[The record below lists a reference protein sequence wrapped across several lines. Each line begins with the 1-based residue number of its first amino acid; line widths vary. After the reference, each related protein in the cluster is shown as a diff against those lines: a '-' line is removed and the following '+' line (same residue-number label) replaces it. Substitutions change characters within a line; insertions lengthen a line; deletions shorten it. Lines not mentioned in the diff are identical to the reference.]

1 MAVRTET
8 LPNDLCKNARHWLI
22 QTIGPP
28 LSRHIGSSTLKLHM
42 TTREIEEYRA
52 LRDTIRER
60 GTARH
65 WIVVVGLT
73 MWCVLAVA
81 VSVLTTTPVTT
92 LFPLL
97 LLVGVFEVV
106 FALHTAVE
114 RVGRYVQV
122 FFESS
127 SDAAAWE
134 HVAMSYGRSFGGG
147 GIDALFSPIFATA
160 TLFNFIPVFLTG
172 PPAIDWAVVGAV
184 HVLFV
189 VRVCVARTQAGQQRK
204 IDLDR
209 FEKLKSE
216 RDRNSTSS

>member
-1 MAVRTET
+1 
-8 LPNDLCKNARHWLI
+8 
-22 QTIGPP
+22 
-28 LSRHIGSSTLKLHM
+28 M

-65 WIVVVGLT
+65 WIVVVGLAT
-73 MWCVLAVA
+73 WCGLAVA
-81 VSVLTTTPVTT
+81 ISLLAAPPVTT

-97 LLVGVFEVV
+97 LLAAVFEVV

-134 HVAMSYGRSFGGG
+134 HVAMAYGRSFAGG
-147 GIDALFSPIFATA
+147 GIDTLFSPLFATA
-160 TLFNFIPVFLTG
+160 TLFNFIPVLVTG
-172 PPAIDWAVVGAV
+172 PPAIDWALVGVV
-184 HVLFV
+184 HLLFV
-189 VRVCVARTQAGQQRK
+189 VRVWVARSQAGQQRK
-204 IDLDR
+204 IDLER
-209 FEKLKSE
+209 FEKLKAE
-216 RDRNSTSS
+216 LPPRD

>member
-1 MAVRTET
+1 
-8 LPNDLCKNARHWLI
+8 
-22 QTIGPP
+22 
-28 LSRHIGSSTLKLHM
+28 M

-52 LRDTIRER
+52 LRATIRER

-65 WIVVVGLT
+65 WIVIVGLAT
-73 MWCVLAVA
+73 WCALAVVISVLA
-81 VSVLTTTPVTT
+81 TPPVTT

-97 LLVGVFEVV
+97 LLAAVFEVV

-134 HVAMSYGRSFGGG
+134 HVAMAYGRSFRGG
-147 GIDALFSPIFATA
+147 GIDALFSPLFATA
-160 TLFNFIPVFLTG
+160 TLFNFIPVLVTG
-172 PPAIDWAVVGAV
+172 PPAIDWALVGVV

-189 VRVCVARTQAGQQRK
+189 ARVWVARSQASRQRK
-204 IDLDR
+204 IDLER
-209 FEKLKSE
+209 FEKLE
-216 RDRNSTSS
+216 ADLRPRD